1 MTPARTRF
9 LRRGDRIEL
18 LRLQSFGPS
27 PRPHPGD
34 RGVVHSI
41 DGDGGVRVNWDSGAQ
56 ASVDP
61 SAGDRLKIL
70 ETVKAGEEAGPRVI
84 ERPLASASGP
94 ELHGLPG
101 SRGRSDS

>member
-1 MTPARTRF
+1 MPTGLIGVQVGKAMMPPRTRF

-41 DGDGGVRVNWDSGAQ
+41 DGDGGVRVDWDSGAQ

-61 SAGDRLKIL
+61 SAGDRLRLL
-70 ETVKAGEEAGPRVI
+70 ETV
-84 ERPLASASGP
+84 
-94 ELHGLPG
+94 
-101 SRGRSDS
+101 